1 MLKYSYIY
9 IYMVDQ
15 KRICIFVIQKETKL
29 INIETMGTNAKQ
41 QNYFTSVWVEVKAQ
55 KGIVT
60 KKDEKKISKW
70 PVLNHSKKPSIY
82 LNFKDKY
89 AAIKYLENFDKKL
102 SKRYE
107 CRIFTDLQMSKSEL
121 GLNGM
126 IIPFTRTQ
134 LKEVY
139 YI

>member
-1 MLKYSYIY
+1 
-9 IYMVDQ
+9 
-15 KRICIFVIQKETKL
+15 
-29 INIETMGTNAKQ
+29 MGTNAKQ
-41 QNYFTSVWVEVKAQ
+41 QNYFTSVWVEVRAT
-55 KGIVT
+55 KGVVT
-60 KKDEKKISKW
+60 KKDEKKISNW
-70 PVLNHSKKPSIY
+70 YVFNHSKKPSIY

-107 CRIFTDLQMSKSEL
+107 CRIFTDLQMSKSEI
-121 GLNGM
+121 GVNG
-126 IIPFTRTQ
+126 ITIPFTRKQ